1 MNKDKIIPTHN
12 GLERIRTY
20 TIEEVFKWIDDN
32 PRKTYWED
40 GEYRIKMTRAKIFK
54 KKGLIC
60 STCGLEGLYFILE
73 KDKGGGIHLD
83 LYGLENEVEILIQV
97 LGKPKAKIMMSPDI
111 TQEEMKNI
119 ALDNP
124 KITEVIKGKT
134 VRKVIC
140 VPGRLVNIV
149 AN

>member
-60 STCGLEGLYFILE
+60 SICGLEGLYFILE

-83 LYGLENEVEILIQV
+83 LYGLENEVEILLTVDHII
-97 LGKPKAKIMMSPDI
+97 PKSKGGIN
-111 TQEEMKNI
+111 NI
-119 ALDNP
+119 INYQTMCKYCNELKSDDNF
-124 KITEVIKGKT
+124 
-134 VRKVIC
+134 
-140 VPGRLVNIV
+140 
-149 AN
+149 